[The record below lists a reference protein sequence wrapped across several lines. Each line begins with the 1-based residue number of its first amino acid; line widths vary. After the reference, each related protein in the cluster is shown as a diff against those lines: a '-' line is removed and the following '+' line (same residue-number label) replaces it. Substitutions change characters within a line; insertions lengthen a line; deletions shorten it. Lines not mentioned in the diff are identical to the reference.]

1 MLLTQGWRRFTWKDV
16 QANELPK
23 LSYFIETGIS
33 VRGTVKEEKTTQ
45 NVIKDAKVDFMIKGD
60 DSTSIIAATQIQD
73 KGLFILN
80 DLHFRK
86 KASIFYK
93 GSIMNRLGALQLSIY
108 PNYLD
113 TLRFHTT
120 GVVDIA
126 TIEELHPEKK
136 ARLLSQYFN
145 QPNVA
150 GNSLNEVTVYT
161 KVKSPEQRLTD
172 EYVSDWYK
180 NSEFTLIPD
189 SLSGFSSIW
198 QWLQVRVPGIT
209 VGGDI
214 FNPTVNFTRY
224 QGGITDPSLLMESV
238 YETLNTING
247 EVKSRIAFFLNEM
260 PVSIDQINSV
270 SPKDVALVKVNRTP
284 SVVGNATAGS
294 MFIYTTKSYSNN
306 AFKAMDKTIIS
317 GYSVSKEYFAP
328 VYETPESKE
337 VTDKRSSLYWNPN
350 PTIKKGMAS
359 FSFYNS
365 DSVKKYKII
374 VEGLTK
380 SGIPIYADLLV
391 D

>member
-1 MLLTQGWRRFTWKDV
+1 
-16 QANELPK
+16 
-23 LSYFIETGIS
+23 
-33 VRGTVKEEKTTQ
+33 
-45 NVIKDAKVDFMIKGD
+45 MINK
-60 DSTSIIAATQIQD
+60 
-73 KGLFILN
+73 
-80 DLHFRK
+80 
-86 KASIFYK
+86 
-93 GSIMNRLGALQLSIY
+93 LGALQLSIY

-113 TLRFHTT
+113 TLRFHNT
-120 GVVDIA
+120 GVIDIA
-126 TIEELHPEKK
+126 TTEELQPEKK
-136 ARLLSQYFN
+136 TMILNQYFN
-145 QPNVA
+145 QPISA
-150 GNSLNEVTVYT
+150 GNNLREVTVYT

-180 NSEFTLIPD
+180 NSDFTLIPD

-198 QWLQVRVPGIT
+198 QWLQVRLPGLS

-214 FNPTVNFTRY
+214 FNPTVNFNRY

-260 PVSIDQINSV
+260 PVSIDQINSL

-284 SVVGNATAGS
+284 SVAGNATAGS
-294 MFIYTTKSYSNN
+294 MFIYTTKNNSNN
-306 AFKAMDKTIIS
+306 NFRAMDKALIS
-317 GYSVSKEYFAP
+317 GYSVSKEYFSP
-328 VYETPESKE
+328 VYETPGSKE

-350 PTIKKGMAS
+350 PTVNKGKTS